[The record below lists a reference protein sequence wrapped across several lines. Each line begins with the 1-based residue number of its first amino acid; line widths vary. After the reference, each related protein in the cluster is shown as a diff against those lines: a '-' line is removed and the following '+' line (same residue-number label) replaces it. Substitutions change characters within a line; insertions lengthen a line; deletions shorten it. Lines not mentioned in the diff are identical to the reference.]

1 MSNNEFNRNRRLE
14 FDWDTII
21 FRDRFQIRAI
31 SLYERIMILMTAKN
45 DTQRSSLENNTIINT
60 INLIIN

>member
-1 MSNNEFNRNRRLE
+1 MSNNGFNRNRRLE

-31 SLYERIMILMTAKN
+31 SLYERIMNLNKAKN
-45 DTQRSSLENNTIINT
+45 DTQRPTLRKKLLSIR
-60 INLIIN
+60 LI